1 MKVLYMYNAPSTHTL
16 TSSHAHTVTFPKP
29 SSPLLDIEII
39 IGDSGKLSALVA
51 AFEGVVSSGSF
62 KPWPSLEWFQNEL

>member
-1 MKVLYMYNAPSTHTL
+1 M
-16 TSSHAHTVTFPKP
+16 TFPKP

-39 IGDSGKLSALVA
+39 IGDGQKLSALVA

-62 KPWPSLEWFQNEL
+62 KPWTSLEWFQNEL